1 MKPPLLI
8 VTAALIASGCAPA
21 PEAAA
26 PAASAAPDLS
36 GCGGDRYLDH
46 IGVPLDDLRAPLGTT
61 ARVFQGVVPN
71 DGDSDPSRLNFA
83 VDDNRTVTRV
93 WCG

>member
-1 MKPPLLI
+1 MKPILLI
-8 VTAALIASGCAPA
+8 ATAALIASGCAPA
-21 PEAAA
+21 PQE
-26 PAASAAPDLS
+26 PASAAPDLS

-61 ARVFQGVVPN
+61 ARVFQGVVPD